1 MTRDFGDLLATYSS
15 HEKHVFCTSRVK
27 SKTVFKK
34 LFSFPLHHMLFSLS
48 CKPLPL
54 PKPPFSLTKPPFSSS
69 ILHQSSR
76 KGMDCLLFSKY
87 FMFLALDFLDFVF
100 LLRFEIMLL
109 EYGLLMFCWV
119 WCMGFV
125 GFGSII
131 LIIHVL
137 HVCFS
142 FLCIIPWLC
151 YVVHIM
157 SMIKCFID
165 IFLCFCGFN
174 GIQWL

>member
-1 MTRDFGDLLATYSS
+1 MSLLRMLRDSLCDLLTSGPSNCEKHLGPFMKNTKTNFSNFVTRDFGDLLATYSS

-109 EYGLLMFCWV
+109 EYGLLMFC
-119 WCMGFV
+119 
-125 GFGSII
+125 
-131 LIIHVL
+131 
-137 HVCFS
+137 
-142 FLCIIPWLC
+142 
-151 YVVHIM
+151 
-157 SMIKCFID
+157 
-165 IFLCFCGFN
+165 
-174 GIQWL
+174 